1 MTLLLRLIRLYL
13 PVWAWLGLAFLLAL
27 ATLLAQSGLMALSGW
42 FIAAMALAGA
52 SGGRLDYFTPA
63 ALIRAAA
70 ILRTGGRYGERLIG
84 HEATFRLIARLRV
97 WLYRKM
103 APLPL
108 EARGAEA
115 AADLAQRLRGDLDRL
130 ETLFL
135 RLAAPLGVALAGGA
149 VGVAWIARSSP
160 ALALVEAGLLLLAG
174 FAVPGLVA
182 RAAARRGVAQVRR
195 QAALSVAAV
204 ELVQGLPELL
214 VFGAGARGRARLAAE
229 SDALIAAQLGLGR
242 LTAASQAALLLCGQL
257 ALWAAVVLALPLVA
271 AGGLPGPDLV
281 MLALLALALF
291 EAVAP
296 LPAAFLALG
305 GTIESARR
313 VFALADAAPPAPLRA
328 GLGSLPPRCDLA
340 VRGLRFAWAG
350 RRPLFDG
357 LDFDLP
363 QGGRVALLG
372 PSGSGKS
379 SLVLLLTGL
388 LAPEAGAITLDG
400 RPITEWDDETRRRCF
415 AVAPQNGGLF
425 SGSVREILRLGR
437 PDADD
442 PALWRALALV
452 GLDDFVAT
460 LPQGLDSWLG
470 AAGLTLSGGQA
481 RRLSIA
487 RALLRPAPVLV
498 LDEPGEGLPIEAE
511 QDLLDRVI
519 DRLDGR
525 SLLLITHRLAGLERM
540 DRVVRLGGGA
550 PAGRGF

>member
-1 MTLLLRLIRLYL
+1 MSLLLRLLKLYL
-13 PVWAWLGLAFLLAL
+13 PVWGWLAL
-27 ATLLAQSGLMALSGW
+27 AFVLALMTLLAQSGLMALSGW

-52 SGGRLDYFTPA
+52 SGVPLDYFTPA

-108 EARGAEA
+108 EVRGQEA

-135 RLAAPLGVALAGGA
+135 RLASPLGVALAGGV
-149 VGVAWIARSSP
+149 VGVVWIAGFAP
-160 ALALVEAGLLLLAG
+160 TVAVAEALLLLLAG

-182 RAAARRGVAQVRR
+182 RAAARRGTAQVQR

-214 VFGAGARGRARLAAE
+214 VFGAGDRCRARLAAE

-242 LTAASQAALLLCGQL
+242 LVAASQASLLLCGQL
-257 ALWAAVVLALPLVA
+257 ALWAAVVLALPLVTS
-271 AGGLPGPDLV
+271 GRLVGPDLV

-305 GTIESARR
+305 GVIESARR
-313 VFALADAAPPAPLRA
+313 VFSLADAAPPPPVVASPPLP
-328 GLGSLPPRCDLA
+328 LPPRCDLA
-340 VRGLRFAWAG
+340 VRGLYFAWAG
-350 RRPLFDG
+350 RPPLFSG

-363 QGGRVALLG
+363 QGRRVALLG

-388 LAPEAGAITLDG
+388 LTPQGGAITLSG
-400 RPITEWDDETRRRCF
+400 RPIEAWDGDTRRHCF
-415 AVAPQNGGLF
+415 SVVPQGCGLF
-425 SGSVREILRLGR
+425 SGSVRDILRLGN
-437 PDADD
+437 PTADD

-452 GLDDFVAT
+452 GLDDFVAS
-460 LPQGLDSWLG
+460 LPEGLGSWFG

-481 RRLSIA
+481 RRLAVA

-511 QDLLDRVI
+511 QALLDAVI

-525 SLLLITHRLAGLERM
+525 SLLLITHRLTGLDRM
-540 DRVVRLGGGA
+540 DQVVRLGA
-550 PAGRGF
+550 

>member
-13 PVWAWLGLAFLLAL
+13 PVWGWLGFAFLLAL
-27 ATLLAQSGLMALSGW
+27 VTLLAQSGLMALSGW

-70 ILRTGGRYGERLIG
+70 ILRTGGRYGERLVG

-108 EARGAEA
+108 EARGLEA
-115 AADLAQRLRGDLDRL
+115 GADLAQRLRGDLDRL

-135 RLAAPLGVALAGGA
+135 RLAAPLGVALIGGA
-149 VGVAWIARSSP
+149 AGVAWIARSSP
-160 ALALVEAGLLLLAG
+160 AVAAVEAGLLLLAG

-182 RAAARRGVAQVRR
+182 RAAARRGTAQVR
-195 QAALSVAAV
+195 QQSALSVAAV
-204 ELVQGLPELL
+204 EMIQGLPELL
-214 VFGAGARGRARLAAE
+214 VFGAGERYRAGLAAE

-242 LTAASQAALLLCGQL
+242 LVAASQAALLLCGQL
-257 ALWAAVVLALPLVA
+257 ALWAGIVLALPLLGP
-271 AGGLPGPDLV
+271 GGLAGPDLV
-281 MLALLALALF
+281 MLALLSLALF

-305 GTIESARR
+305 GVIESARR
-313 VFALADAAPPAPLRA
+313 VFALADAAPPPEPAPAVPRP
-328 GLGSLPPRCDLA
+328 LPPRCDIA
-340 VRGLRFAWAG
+340 VRNLHFAWAG
-350 RRPLFDG
+350 RPPLFSG
-357 LDFDLP
+357 LDLDLP
-363 QGGRVALLG
+363 QGQRVALLG

-388 LAPEAGAITLDG
+388 LTPQAGTITLAGA
-400 RPITEWDDETRRRCF
+400 PIEEWDGETRRRCF
-415 AVAPQNGGLF
+415 SVAPQVGGLF
-425 SGSVREILRLGR
+425 SGSVRDILRLGN
-437 PDADD
+437 PAADD
-442 PALWRALALV
+442 PALWRALAVV
-452 GLDDFVAT
+452 GLDDFVAA
-460 LPQGLDSWLG
+460 LPEGLGSWFG

-481 RRLSIA
+481 RRLTLA
-487 RALLRPAPVLV
+487 RALLRPAPVLI

-511 QDLLDRVI
+511 QALLDTLI

-540 DRVVRLGGGA
+540 DQVIRFGG
-550 PAGRGF
+550 